1 MAKPLETF
9 ERPCNPKIGLIDS
22 VFVES
27 RQQRLGKLA
36 SQPDHALVFR
46 LHARTSFQHQPRDVG
61 GQTNQQDRRDEQVE
75 PRTEGKRLPHEI
87 TRSRAT
93 LTQQYTGSLIIYM
106 YRRCGS
112 ERCR

>member
-9 ERPCNPKIGLIDS
+9 ERPCNPKIGPVDA
-22 VFVES
+22 VFIES
-27 RQQRLGKLA
+27 RQQHLRKLA

-46 LHARTSFQHQPRDVG
+46 LHAWTGFQHQPRDVG
-61 GQTNQQDRRDEQVE
+61 GQTNQQDGRDEQVE

-87 TRSRAT
+87 TRSRET
-93 LTQQYTGSLIIYM
+93 LTQQYTGSLIIYI
-106 YRRCGS
+106 YRRCRS